1 MRLCKQN
8 IHKFCNNH
16 SNYATNYAN
25 LKVNY
30 AKLTNYAKNY
40 AIMHFGVNYA
50 NYAIGPK
57 LCDKNYANY
66 ALHKPRASD
75 IWMFK

>member
-1 MRLCKQN
+1 MQ
-8 IHKFCNNH
+8 
-16 SNYATNYAN
+16 
-25 LKVNY
+25 NY
-30 AKLTNYAKNY
+30 AKLMYYAKNY

-75 IWMFK
+75 YDE